1 MKLFVGIDGGGTK
14 TEFLVCDENGTPLI
28 RFRKGP
34 GNPVDIGIDNCMAV
48 LESGIREIKE
58 VFPDIVIQSV
68 YAGLAGGI
76 SGNNRQLVYDGLK
89 ALLPAETMVGNST
102 DALNQLLYE
111 CPGQDAGAVIA
122 GTGTV
127 GMSKKAEEV
136 RFFGGYGYLLDR
148 GGSGYDYG
156 RDALYHA
163 LCDADGRRERTL
175 IRQLLEEE
183 LGDIRKRIPEIYA
196 KGKPYIASFAPV
208 VFRAYKQGD
217 KVAEEI
223 IRSNTKELANL
234 FNSIAAHQ
242 AMEVCQVVLAGSVF
256 GSFEIIKKYLD
267 DYLESEFRFI
277 LSDAAPV
284 YGTVMQ
290 AAVQAGVQDIRR
302 FKENLTIGLLKSDK
316 TEETI

>member
-1 MKLFVGIDGGGTK
+1 MELLIGIDGGGTK
-14 TEFLVCDENGTPLI
+14 TEFLACDETGTPLI

-34 GNPVDIGIDNCMAV
+34 GNPVDIGLENCIEV
-48 LESGIREIKE
+48 LESGIREIE
-58 VFPDIVIQSV
+58 EAFPNAAIRSV

-76 SGNNRQLVYDGLK
+76 SGNNRQEIYTRLK
-89 ALLPAETMVGNST
+89 CLFPDETVVGNST
-102 DALNQLLYE
+102 DAMNQMLFE
-111 CPGQDAGAVIA
+111 CPGRDAGAVIA
-122 GTGTV
+122 GTGSV
-127 GMSKKAEEV
+127 GISKKADELKL
-136 RFFGGYGYLLDR
+136 FGGYGYLLDR

-156 RDALYHA
+156 RDALYYA

-208 VFRAYKQGD
+208 VFEAYRQGD
-217 KVAEEI
+217 AVAGEI
-223 IRSNTKELANL
+223 IRTNTRELANL

-242 AMEVCQVVLAGSVF
+242 EKSVCEVVLAGSVF
-256 GSFEIIKKYLD
+256 QSFEVIKKYLYD
-267 DYLESEFRFI
+267 DLESEFRFV

-290 AAVQAGVQDIRR
+290 AAVQAGVKDTEK
-302 FKENLTIGLLKSDK
+302 FKRNLTAGMKK
-316 TEETI
+316 R

>member
-1 MKLFVGIDGGGTK
+1 MELIIGIDGGGTK
-14 TEFLVCDENGTPLI
+14 TEFLACDETGGPLLH
-28 RFRKGP
+28 FKKGP

-58 VFPDIVIQSV
+58 VFPDVLIRSV

-76 SGNNRQLVYDGLK
+76 SGNNRQLVYDRLK
-89 ALLPAETMVGNST
+89 AMLSSETMVDNST

-111 CPGQDAGAVIA
+111 CPGQEAGTVIA
-122 GTGTV
+122 GTGSV
-127 GMSKKAEEV
+127 GISKKAQEV
-136 RFFGGYGYLLDR
+136 RLFGGYGYLLDR

-163 LCDADGRRERTL
+163 LCDADGRRKQTL
-175 IRQLLEEE
+175 IRLLLEEK
-183 LGDIRKRIPEIYA
+183 LGDIRKCIPEIYA

-208 VFRAYKQGD
+208 VFQAYKQGD

-234 FNSIAAHQ
+234 FNSIATHQ
-242 AMEVCQVVLAGSVF
+242 AKAVCQVVLGGSVF
-256 GSFEIIKKYLD
+256 QSFEIIKKYLN
-267 DYLESEFRFI
+267 DYLEGEFRFI

-290 AAVQAGVQDIRR
+290 AAVQAGIKDLEAFKRNLAAD
-302 FKENLTIGLLKSDK
+302 FKE
-316 TEETI
+316 